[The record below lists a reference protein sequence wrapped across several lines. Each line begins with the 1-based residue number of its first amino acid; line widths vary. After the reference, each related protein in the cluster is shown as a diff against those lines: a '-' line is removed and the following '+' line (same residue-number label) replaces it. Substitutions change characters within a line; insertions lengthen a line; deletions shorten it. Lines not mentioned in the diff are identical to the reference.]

1 MELAD
6 EWARFPNMSM
16 EEDEFFNQSP
26 NHRITQSPDNPMTP

>member
-16 EEDEFFNQSP
+16 EEENFFNQSP
-26 NHRITQSPDNPMTP
+26 NHRITR